1 MDFPRP
7 EVISQRKYIIK
18 LITCMQATVGAKT
31 AEQGLL
37 KFKQSYPEA
46 FSDLCLYSE
55 VCILLTKYAFRMT
68 SRRFIQELFMDIKY
82 TEMYTESNFILG
94 LTNSDD
100 GENNPNTSLALVVEA
115 AVEENLSSNASSPF
129 S

>member
-1 MDFPRP
+1 
-7 EVISQRKYIIK
+7 
-18 LITCMQATVGAKT
+18 MQATVGAKS

-82 TEMYTESNFILG
+82 TEMYIESNYILG
-94 LTNSDD
+94 LTHSDD
-100 GENNPNTSLALVVEA
+100 GISKETTTLALVVEA
-115 AVEENLSSNASSPF
+115 TVEENLSSNASSPF

>member
-1 MDFPRP
+1 
-7 EVISQRKYIIK
+7 
-18 LITCMQATVGAKT
+18 MQASVGAKS
-31 AEQGLL
+31 AEQRLL

-68 SRRFIQELFMDIKY
+68 SRRFIQELFMDLKY
-82 TEMYTESNFILG
+82 NEMYTESNFILG
-94 LTNSDD
+94 LTNTDD
-100 GENNPNTSLALVVEA
+100 DDDNIGCTSLALVVEA